1 MNSNVL
7 DEGSKLIVG
16 IQEAID
22 SYLLVNQAVPD
33 NQQGELQGLLA
44 SITAIGIIIFP
55 LLMMFIFGFFTE
67 VGNYLYFPGSPF
79 IISFVLII
87 LCIVLYSK
95 RSNKGESNIFPL
107 A

>member
-33 NQQGELQGLLA
+33 NQ
-44 SITAIGIIIFP
+44 
-55 LLMMFIFGFFTE
+55 
-67 VGNYLYFPGSPF
+67 
-79 IISFVLII
+79 
-87 LCIVLYSK
+87 
-95 RSNKGESNIFPL
+95 
-107 A
+107 